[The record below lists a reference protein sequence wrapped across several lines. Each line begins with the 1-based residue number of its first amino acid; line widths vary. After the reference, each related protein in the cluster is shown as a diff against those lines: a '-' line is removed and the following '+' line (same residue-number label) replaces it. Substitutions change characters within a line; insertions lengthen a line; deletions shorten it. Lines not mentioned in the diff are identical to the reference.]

1 MTKMK
6 KMISMIALSATALL
20 LTGCSSEIPEGD
32 ASHFNS
38 LPSFDELIVT
48 KTYLPLKH
56 PCMLHAADD
65 INRVKGNLTAS
76 PWQEAWQH
84 LQQST
89 YAQSSYKESTAA
101 LLDGYLKRMD
111 ANNWSKTYPD
121 YNNYT
126 ALMRDAAATY

>member
-56 PCMLHAADD
+56 PCMLHAAVGASGAGRTPRWKKVDD
-65 INRVKGNLTAS
+65 AYVLTA
-76 PWQEAWQH
+76 
-84 LQQST
+84 
-89 YAQSSYKESTAA
+89 
-101 LLDGYLKRMD
+101 
-111 ANNWSKTYPD
+111 
-121 YNNYT
+121 
-126 ALMRDAAATY
+126 